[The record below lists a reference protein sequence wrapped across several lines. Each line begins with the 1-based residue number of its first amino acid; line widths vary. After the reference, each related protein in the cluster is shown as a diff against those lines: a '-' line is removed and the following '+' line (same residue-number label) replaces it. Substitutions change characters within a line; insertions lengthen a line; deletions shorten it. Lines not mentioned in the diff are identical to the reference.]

1 MKTIVLH
8 VRALE
13 LNDVL
18 YFNRLKA
25 GIRKIVQSNRL
36 VVVHSGQASGQ
47 SGMESSLQVAA
58 LKTFNKTF
66 AAKLS
71 EELLPA
77 VALAAHH
84 LGLAAYSDQ
93 SDEPNLS
100 IRPKALLYLLQQG
113 SIPIIAPIV
122 KDTFHEEKIVE
133 SKELAEKVSAT
144 IQADLLIFLIE
155 QKEQLQSKQE
165 CQAMLEGKYEARS
178 QQTRGGRAVLT
189 DISGMEQL
197 VFAS

>member
-1 MKTIVLH
+1 MKKIVLH

-25 GIRKIVQSNRL
+25 GIRKIVQNNRL
-36 VVVHSGQASGQ
+36 VIVHSSQASEQ
-47 SGMESSLQVAA
+47 SGIESSLQVAM
-58 LKTFNKTF
+58 LKTLNRTF

-100 IRPKALLYLLQQG
+100 IRPKALLHLLQQG
-113 SIPIIAPIV
+113 SIPIIAPII

-133 SKELAEKVSAT
+133 SEELAEKVSAT
-144 IQADLLIFLIE
+144 IHADLLIFLIE
-155 QKEQLQSKQE
+155 PKEQLQSRQE
-165 CQAMLEGKYEARS
+165 CQAMLESKYAARS
-178 QQTRGGRAVLT
+178 LQPRRERAILT
-189 DISGMEQL
+189 DMSGMEQL
-197 VFAS
+197 VLAS